1 VRQVDVAARTKR
13 AGRPH
18 LSEEARLEIVEEMGT
33 MWYELGEPPIEGR
46 IVGYLMLS
54 DAPYVSSAELI
65 DVLQTSAAT
74 ISTTTRRLADVGF
87 IRRVSVP
94 GQRGNHFRV
103 EDDIWGA
110 FLAGER
116 KYLGRRSQFASEILE
131 KLGSEDVTLRRRVEN
146 MRDYMTWLAS
156 YHRKMLDDWE
166 QFKRERDAHNP
177 A

>member
-1 VRQVDVAARTKR
+1 
-13 AGRPH
+13 
-18 LSEEARLEIVEEMGT
+18 MGT
-33 MWYELGEPPIEGR
+33 MWYEMGEPPIEGR

-54 DAPYVSSAELI
+54 NAPHVSSAELI
-65 DVLQTSAAT
+65 EVLQTSAAT

-131 KLGSEDVTLRRRVEN
+131 KLGSDDATLRRRVEN
-146 MRDYMTWLAS
+146 MRDYMTWLAT

-166 QFKRERDAHNP
+166 QVKRERDAHNP
-177 A
+177 S

>member
-1 VRQVDVAARTKR
+1 LRQVDVAARTKR
-13 AGRPH
+13 AVRPH
-18 LSEEARLEIVEEMGT
+18 ISDQSRLEIVEEMGT
-33 MWYELGEPPIEGR
+33 MWYEMGEPPIEGR

-54 DAPYVSSAELI
+54 NAPHVSSSELI
-65 DVLQTSAAT
+65 EVLQTSAAT

-116 KYLGRRSQFASEILE
+116 KYLDRRARFAEEILDQ
-131 KLGSEDVTLRRRVEN
+131 LGSEDAPLRRRVEN

-166 QFKRERDAHNP
+166 EFKRERDARSS
-177 A
+177 